1 MSALSKNEKTMKPSE
16 IIVKDAE
23 RNGIDGQQL
32 LQGIAYNVKKG
43 NAKIMQSG
51 NSVLTMQRMGD
62 KSHAFSLHLFTLDE
76 PLSLAKSL
84 TSFIKTIRNM
94 KGVQNVYGDTDNK
107 QLLALLNRLGVDV
120 QDSNLSGYTWMAK
133 V

>member
-1 MSALSKNEKTMKPSE
+1 MLFRSS
-16 IIVKDAE
+16 
-23 RNGIDGQQL
+23 
-32 LQGIAYNVKKG
+32 
-43 NAKIMQSG
+43 
-51 NSVLTMQRMGD
+51 D

-76 PLSLAKSL
+76 PLSLAKAL
-84 TSFIKTIRNM
+84 ASFIKTIRNM